1 MRMAQTLTLETTIVQ
16 QETGRVAHFLFV
28 PEPVLAR
35 ASVPLEP
42 IAVAEA
48 IGVQLGSRVL
58 DRDQAIDGVYAALW
72 GRTDAFSVS
81 FPLWRQRRTAAP
93 NSPESVFAAQLVTDD
108 LVPVSSSPIRGASL
122 GDLVG
127 QGAAWI
133 VTGFGFAHSIADG
146 IEMLVLTEFG
156 FIVFATGRGIARAFG
171 DKAYGITSY
180 YLDRLTE
187 RYLHIAPTR
196 PVEIPPPDDQN
207 DGTNP
212 DED

>member
-1 MRMAQTLTLETTIVQ
+1 MAQTLTLETTVVQ
-16 QETGRVAHFLFV
+16 QETGRLAHFLFV

-42 IAVAEA
+42 LSVAEA
-48 IGVQLGSRVL
+48 IGVQLGTPVL

-93 NSPESVFAAQLVTDD
+93 NSPQSAFARQLVTDD

-133 VTGFGFAHSIADG
+133 VTGVGYTHSIGDG
-146 IEMLVLTEFG
+146 IEMLVLTQFG
-156 FIVFATGRGIARAFG
+156 FVVFATGRGIARAFG

-180 YLDRLTE
+180 YLDRLAE
-187 RYLHIAPTR
+187 RYLHIPPPGELR
-196 PVEIPPPDDQN
+196 PPDDE
-207 DGTNP
+207 GEHP
-212 DED
+212 PGE